1 MPEVSVVIPVYDE
14 EAVLP
19 ALFSRLYPVLD
30 ALGVPYEVIFVD
42 DGSRDRSVALLA
54 DRYEARPDVTHVI
67 VFTSNF
73 GQHMAVLA
81 GFAEAQGRFVV
92 TLDADLQNPPEEIP
106 RLVSALSE
114 GADYVGTVR
123 ENREDPAWRRL
134 ASGVMNGLRRKT
146 TGLAMRDQGCMLR
159 GYDRSIVDLINACPE
174 TSTFVPALAYSFA
187 RAPREI
193 AVAHAQRA
201 AGRSKYTLA
210 RLLRLSFDLVTGFAV
225 VPMHAFA
232 LTGLVVCGAALAGL
246 LAAAI
251 AAKGLLALLA
261 TAFLLIGIGLVG
273 IGILG
278 EYVVRIDR
286 EVRRRPRYVIRKTL
300 SRKRAEQDHFVF

>member
-1 MPEVSVVIPVYDE
+1 
-14 EAVLP
+14 
-19 ALFSRLYPVLD
+19 
-30 ALGVPYEVIFVD
+30 
-42 DGSRDRSVALLA
+42 VALLSG
-54 DRYEARPDVTHVI
+54 RYDARPDVTRVV

-81 GFAEAQGRFVV
+81 GFSEARGRLVV

-106 RLVSALSE
+106 RVISALNE

-123 ENREDPAWRRL
+123 ENRRDATWRRW
-134 ASGVMNGLRRKT
+134 ASGLMNALRQTT

-159 GYDRSIVDLINACPE
+159 GYDRSIVDRINACPE
-174 TSTFVPALAYSFA
+174 SSTFVPALAYSFA

-193 AVAHAQRA
+193 AVAHAERA
-201 AGRSKYTLA
+201 GGRSKYTLG

-232 LTGLVVCGAALAGL
+232 LTGLAVSGAALAGL
-246 LAAAI
+246 LVAAFAAKWLLVLI
-251 AAKGLLALLA
+251 AA
-261 TAFLLIGIGLVG
+261 AFLLIGIALVG

-286 EVRRRPRYVIRKTL
+286 EVRRRPRYVIRTTL
-300 SRKRAEQDHFVF
+300 SRERTEHDHYVV